1 MMVAFFKKL
10 ELPRVQVMVKVL
22 ITLVL
27 FLTVKDIGSINSV
40 NRLVIALLE
49 FIIVLEI
56 VRMVF
61 EFVMDDEHRIKLRL
75 MIDSTIVFFVRD
87 IMLIV
92 NEKFDERKIFLIM
105 AVIAILFVFRIVSL
119 YFSPSRF
126 GLNPKSE

>member
-1 MMVAFFKKL
+1 MVAFFKKL